1 MSAYVHLLGTGAS
14 ISDPHRTT
22 TMLAFSDDAHPRS
35 SLLVDCGGDALQ
47 RWQSVG
53 GRLRDIAGLILT
65 HRHPDHISGLPLLME
80 KLWLSE
86 HEGDLPV
93 CGYAETL
100 DQATRCMEAFAPVTA
115 EWEGM
120 PELIAYE
127 VEQQPG
133 ATVWTDAPWHITSAP
148 VSHGDT
154 PTFGLRAAH
163 ESGAVVAYSCDT
175 APCDAVV
182 DLAEGGDLLIHEANG
197 AGPGHSSMVEAADV
211 ARAAGVAR
219 LVLVHLPP
227 GPKQEPLAA
236 ACDVFPETTLGVEG
250 ESYVVA

>member
-1 MSAYVHLLGTGAS
+1 MTAYVHLLGTGSS

-22 TMLAFSDDAHPRS
+22 TMLAFSDDAHPNA

-53 GRLRDIAGLILT
+53 GTFEAVAGLILT

-80 KLWLSE
+80 KLWLSDRP
-86 HEGDLPV
+86 GDLPV
-93 CGYAETL
+93 CGYVETL
-100 DQATRCMEAFAPVTA
+100 DQAARCMEAFAPVTA
-115 EWEGM
+115 GWKGM
-120 PELIAYE
+120 PELIEHE
-127 VEQQPG
+127 VARAPG
-133 ATVWTDAPWHITSAP
+133 ATVWTDTPWTITSAP

-154 PTFGLRAAH
+154 PTFGLRAEH

-182 DLAEGGDLLIHEANG
+182 DLAQDADLLIHEANG
-197 AGPGHSSMVEAADV
+197 AGPGHSSMIEAADV
-211 ARAAGVAR
+211 ARAADARR

-227 GPKQEPLAA
+227 GPKQEPLKAA
-236 ACDVFPETTLGVEG
+236 REVFSETTLGVEG
-250 ESYVVA
+250 KSYSVA